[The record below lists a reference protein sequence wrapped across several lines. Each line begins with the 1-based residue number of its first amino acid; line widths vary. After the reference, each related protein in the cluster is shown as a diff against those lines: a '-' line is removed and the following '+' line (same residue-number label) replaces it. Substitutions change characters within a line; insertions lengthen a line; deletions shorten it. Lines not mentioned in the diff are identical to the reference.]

1 MLPGKGWSYWR
12 IAVTAGI
19 SEATARKDLVQI
31 TQKYAPSLP
40 VRTERIGGG
49 FYLARGTS
57 VMVTDLITPLL
68 EMR

>member
-49 FYLARGTS
+49 FYWRVG
-57 VMVTDLITPLL
+57 PQ
-68 EMR
+68 